1 MIFCL
6 KSWVEKVHILY
17 GEPVVKIII
26 TRASTDLKLFSF
38 KVRSLLD
45 RIIDEIV
52 NVEVADERCDEV
64 MRNAV
69 FI

>member
-1 MIFCL
+1 M
-6 KSWVEKVHILY
+6 EKVHILY

-38 KVRSLLD
+38 KVRSSLNH
-45 RIIDEIV
+45 IIDEIV
-52 NVEVADERCDEV
+52 IVEVADERCDEV
-64 MRNAV
+64 MRNVV